1 MSVRSIFKFFLVLVC
16 LGGSLAAF
24 AQGNATIRGTI
35 TDPDSAVIPG
45 ATVTFT
51 PPSGKALVTTSGADG
66 SYALQAVPPGSYSV
80 TVTMPGFASFVR
92 QTVRLN
98 PGQALSLNVKLTI
111 QEQSQQVQVDAQ
123 SNQLSVD
130 QDNNASSTVIKD
142 KDLDALS
149 DDPDELSSELS
160 ALAGP
165 AAGPNGGQIY
175 VDGFTGGQLPP
186 KSSIREIRVNQNP
199 FSAQFDKIGYGRI
212 EVFTKPGTDKF
223 HGNYSVQGGDKAFNT
238 SNPFLGSA
246 NQQPDYH
253 TLFMIGSVTGPIN
266 HFSSFSVGG
275 SHRTIQDNSIVNPTG
290 FYAATP
296 NDTTPCNPGDK
307 SCTVFNGYPV
317 TARAVFHPQTRSDIT
332 PRIDLAIG
340 DKNTLTA
347 RYQYFVNGQQNAG
360 VGNTNLS
367 SVGYST
373 DTSEHTV
380 QLSDTQIVS
389 PRIVNETR
397 FEYQRDLSTQTPN
410 SKLPTLSVQ
419 GIFTSGGSSLGT
431 SSSTETHI
439 EVQNYTS
446 IQLAK
451 HFFRLGGR
459 LRTTSESLT
468 SDAGSNGTFSYASL
482 TDYMNN
488 NINLFRQTLINQ
500 PTVNGRLTDVGL
512 YAEDDWKLR
521 PNLTVTLGLRY
532 EAQNVINSAHDLAPR
547 FAISYGIPRKNGQ
560 TTTVLRAGFG
570 IFYDRFMLTDFLT
583 TQQLNGSNQIQYVL
597 HQPNSITCTPAQQ
610 NIGNCISGSPA
621 KTQYTLGG
629 NIRSS
634 YNEQAAVGVDQQIG
648 RIGSVSVNYITA
660 RGIHQYLSRAFI
672 TGQGTPNQGYDNQ
685 FQSNGYYRED
695 QLLLNSNI
703 HMRTLTLFGFYS
715 LNFANAN
722 TSGSTSFATDP
733 YNSRTD
739 YGRASFAHRGF
750 AVIGGSWQLP
760 YNVSLSPF
768 LIAQSGT
775 FYNIT
780 SGTDTNLDGQINDRP
795 FYAQGSTGSC
805 FRSADYSLTNT
816 NGNLTPVPVNS
827 CVGPANSSFN
837 LRVGKTIGFGPRT
850 QPAAGRQGGSSRSS
864 RGGSSGGPGGGG
876 SRGGGGH
883 SGGPGGGGP
892 GGMGGGTNTGHRYN
906 LTLGAQGSNIFNA
919 VPYGTPNSVVS
930 SGTRFGQFT
939 TLAGRP
945 FSSPNAV
952 RSITLQAN
960 FTF

>member
-1 MSVRSIFKFFLVLVC
+1 MSFRVMLKFFLLWVC
-16 LGGSLAAF
+16 LGGSLAAH
-24 AQGNATIRGTI
+24 AQTGATVRGTVA
-35 TDPDSAVIPG
+35 DPDTAVIPG

-51 PPSGKALVTTSGADG
+51 PPSGRALVTTSGPDG
-66 SYALQAVPPGSYSV
+66 SYTLQAVPPGTYSV

-98 PGQALSLNVKLTI
+98 PGQTLSLNVKLAI
-111 QEQSQQVQVDAQ
+111 EQQTQQVQVDAQ

-142 KDLDALS
+142 KDLDAIS

-223 HGNYSVQGGDKAFNT
+223 HGNYSIQGGDKSFNT
-238 SNPFLGSA
+238 SNPFLGSQ
-246 NQQPDYH
+246 NQQPGYY

-275 SHRTIQDNSIVNPTG
+275 SHRNIQDNTIVNPTG
-290 FYAATP
+290 FYAASPT
-296 NDTTPCNPGDK
+296 DTTPCNPGDQTC
-307 SCTVFNGYPV
+307 SVLNGYPV

-360 VGNTNLS
+360 VGNTNLPT
-367 SVGYST
+367 VGYST
-373 DTSEHTV
+373 DTSENTV
-380 QLSDTQIVS
+380 QISDTQIVS
-389 PRIVNETR
+389 PKVVNETR
-397 FEYQRDLSTQTPN
+397 FEYQRDQSSQTPN
-410 SKLPTLSVQ
+410 STNPTLSVQ
-419 GIFTSGGSSLGT
+419 GIFTAGGSSQGT
-431 SSSTETHI
+431 SHSTGSHI

-446 IQLAK
+446 IALAK
-451 HFFRLGGR
+451 HFIRAGGR
-459 LRTTSESLT
+459 LRTTSSTLT

-482 TDYMNN
+482 NDYRSNT
-488 NINLFRQTLINQ
+488 INLFRRTQINN
-500 PTVNGRLTDVGL
+500 PVVSGRLTDVGL

-521 PNLTVTLGLRY
+521 PNLTVTFGLRY

-547 FAISYGIPRKNGQ
+547 LGISYGIPRKNGQ

-570 IFYDRFMLTDFLT
+570 IFYDRFNLDNFLT
-583 TQQLNGSNQIQYVL
+583 TEQLNGSNQRQYVL
-597 HQPNSITCTPAQQ
+597 HRPSAVTCTP
-610 NIGNCISGSPA
+610 GNLANCTSGFTPPL
-621 KTQYTLGG
+621 TTYQLGG

-634 YNEQAAVGVDQQIG
+634 YNEQAAFGVDQQIG

-660 RGIHQYLSRAFI
+660 RGIHQYLSRAFL
-672 TGQGTPNQGYDNQ
+672 TGYGYSNQ

-695 QLLLNSNI
+695 QLLINSNI
-703 HMRTLTLFGFYS
+703 RMRTLTLFGFYS
-715 LNFANAN
+715 ANFANAN
-722 TSGSTSFATDP
+722 TGSATTFATDP

-750 AVIGGSWQLP
+750 AVVGGSWQLP
-760 YNVSLSPF
+760 HNISASPF
-768 LIAQSGT
+768 VIAQSGT
-775 FYNIT
+775 FYNVT
-780 SGTDTNLDGQINDRP
+780 SGVDTNLDGQINDRP
-795 FYAQGSTGSC
+795 FYAPGSSGRCNVAS
-805 FRSADYSLTNT
+805 DYSITNP
-816 NGNLTPVPVNS
+816 GNSLGLVPVNS
-827 CVGPANSSFN
+827 CVGPANFGFN
-837 LRVGKTIGFGPRT
+837 LRLGKTIGFGPRNEA
-850 QPAAGRQGGSSRSS
+850 AAGAS
-864 RGGSSGGPGGGG
+864 GG
-876 SRGGGGH
+876 SRGGPRGGGGH
-883 SGGPGGGGP
+883 GRGGDGPGGFGG
-892 GGMGGGTNTGHRYN
+892 GGGTNTGHRYN
-906 LTLGAQGSNIFNA
+906 LTLGAQGFNIFNV

-939 TLAGRP
+939 TLAGGP
-945 FSSPNAV
+945 FSSSTAV
-952 RSITLQAN
+952 RRITLQAN